1 MSSDNE
7 RIAAPLLPF
16 KYPLIKFMLSK
27 TTLESL
33 YALISKIPDWLFPF
47 SVKLL
52 PFIDIFLLIFI
63 GLESVALL

>member
-1 MSSDNE
+1 
-7 RIAAPLLPF
+7 
-16 KYPLIKFMLSK
+16 MLSK

-52 PFIDIFLLIFI
+52 PFIDILLLIFI